1 MLRTFSCAYWSF
13 VYLLCEDVYSG
24 IFPIFK
30 IRLHVFFLLSLSLSF
45 FKQLSCKSSLYI
57 FDSSPL
63 SDTLFVNIFFPFPRL
78 FFTLLTV
85 SFAVQELFSFIA
97 FLLVY
102 FGFCCLCFWCYIQ
115 EIIAKTNIINPFFY
129 VFF

>member
-1 MLRTFSCAYWSF
+1 MPIGHLYIFF
-13 VYLLCEDVYSG
+13 VKMSTQ
-24 IFPIFK
+24 
-30 IRLHVFFLLSLSLSF
+30 VFFLFLKSDYMFFFFSLSLSLF
-45 FKQLSCKSSLYI
+45 IFKQLSCKSSLYI

-63 SDTLFVNIFFPFPRL
+63 SDILFVNIFFPFPGL

-85 SFAVQELFSFIA
+85 SFAVQKLFSFIA